1 MVPARGGGD
10 DVAASQGVLAR
21 DMGWDPG
28 VAVFVEVAVAGAADE
43 AAFAI
48 GVEPAPRF
56 AVGDDGLRVVTLVLA
71 TATATATAASA
82 SASASVPTTTATT
95 TAPPTM
101 PTAPTAAA
109 LSLVIPVTTTL
120 AAMTLVVSVM

>member
-82 SASASVPTTTATT
+82 SASVPTTTATT

-101 PTAPTAAA
+101 STAPTAAA